1 MWIKIYFSVNIFNL
15 RRHHQPRKMSISKS
29 YSSASS
35 ENDLSSRVSR
45 QLKHSCLHVFL
56 SSIFS
61 VGEIETDVERFLTAA
76 YAQQLKEKHTQIGES
91 HDMRVTDAHDFN
103 KNIFASQ
110 VSERNDAR
118 KPGGDCSGADHQ
130 LGRQHQGPLHQA
142 AQAHDRLTRDIGDNR
157 VLIIWIKQVELRSF

>member
-35 ENDLSSRVSR
+35 ENDLSR
-45 QLKHSCLHVFL
+45 QLKHWCLHVFL

-76 YAQQLKEKHTQIGES
+76 YAQQLKEKHTKIGET
-91 HDMRVTDAHDFN
+91 HDMRVTDAHDYQIFFPV
-103 KNIFASQ
+103 KSRSGMMRGSRVETAVVPIISSAVNI
-110 VSERNDAR
+110 R
-118 KPGGDCSGADHQ
+118 DHYIRQ
-130 LGRQHQGPLHQA
+130 LRHMT
-142 AQAHDRLTRDIGDNR
+142 D
-157 VLIIWIKQVELRSF
+157 